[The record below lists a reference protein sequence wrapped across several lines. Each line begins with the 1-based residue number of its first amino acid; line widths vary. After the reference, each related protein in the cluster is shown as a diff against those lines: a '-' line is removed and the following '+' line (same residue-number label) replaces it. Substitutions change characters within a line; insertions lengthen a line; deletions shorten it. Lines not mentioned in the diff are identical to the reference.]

1 MMLQEL
7 PEMAKPKEVA
17 AYLRVSVNAVYDAVN
32 REDNPLPAVRLGPHG
47 LRVTRHQLAS
57 WLGLP
62 INEETAKPDSLAVSE
77 ASTDHDNID
86 PSG

>member
-1 MMLQEL
+1 MILQEL

-47 LRVTRHQLAS
+47 LRVTRHGLAS

-62 INEETAKPDSLAVSE
+62 NNEEDAGVAFP
-77 ASTDHDNID
+77 ASSGASIDRDNID
-86 PSG
+86 AP

>member
-1 MMLQEL
+1 MILREL

-47 LRVTRHQLAS
+47 LRVTRHHLAS

-62 INEETAKPDSLAVSE
+62 NNDEDAGMDFPASSG

-86 PSG
+86 AP